1 MQEMA
6 REQSRSGGARPR
18 SEDTY
23 PFSTL
28 AVWRKKLTE
37 DIGGEAVGEPAEP
50 YRLRLLLEQGK
61 DVEQAVLGCLK
72 DSLFDLHEGAAWGL
86 LSPAFEEQQRQLL
99 VNAAANELHNDKQLC
114 IQLAREHGLLEA
126 YSAALKRKGARRGAV
141 ADYERAGELKFGL
154 LVWRANLRRDASL
167 AEDPQELEALCREA
181 YLDVLRL
188 IRRCGSR
195 SLAYWSAQQ
204 ASEAP
209 TAESKRRLYAMAVQR
224 VQNAL
229 RELGE
234 SRGLDPATLDGIF
247 GQVSDPDAVEEL
259 EEAADAEAQEGED
272 REGEAGPSA
281 EGLLRGRGRGSSD
294 ESETSALGL

>member
-6 REQSRSGGARPR
+6 REQSRSGSAGAR

-28 AVWRKKLTE
+28 AVWRRKLTE
-37 DIGGEAVGEPAEP
+37 DIAAEGVGEPAGH

-72 DSLFDLHEGAAWGL
+72 DALFDLHEGVAWGL

-126 YSAALKRKGARRGAV
+126 YASALKGGGRRGAV

-167 AEDPQELEALCREA
+167 AEDPQELEALCHDA
-181 YLDVLRL
+181 YLDALRL

-204 ASEAP
+204 ASGAP
-209 TAESKRRLYAMAVQR
+209 TGETKRRLYSMAVQR

-234 SRGLDPATLDGIF
+234 TRGLGSAALDAIF
-247 GQVSDPDAVEEL
+247 GEVSDPEAVEEL
-259 EEAADAEAQEGED
+259 EEPEEQAEAQEGQA
-272 REGEAGPSA
+272 REEGPST
-281 EGLLRGRGRGSSD
+281 EGLFRGGGRGGSD

>member
-6 REQSRSGGARPR
+6 RAQSRRGGAMSL

-28 AVWRKKLTE
+28 AVWRNKLTE
-37 DIGGEAVGEPAEP
+37 DIAGDGVGEPAED

-72 DSLFDLHEGAAWGL
+72 DALFDLHEGVVWGL
-86 LSPAFEEQQRQLL
+86 LAPAFEEQQRQLL

-126 YSAALKRKGARRGAV
+126 YAAALKAGRRGGV

-167 AEDPQELEALCREA
+167 AEDPQELHALCQEA
-181 YLDVLRL
+181 YLDALRL
-188 IRRCGSR
+188 IRRCGTR

-204 ASEAP
+204 ASGAP
-209 TAESKRRLYAMAVQR
+209 TADTKRRLYDLAVQR

-234 SRGLDPATLDGIF
+234 TRGLDSALDAIF
-247 GQVSDPDAVEEL
+247 GQVSDPDAVAQL
-259 EEAADAEAQEGED
+259 EDQADAEAQEGPNAS
-272 REGEAGPSA
+272 RTRAPSPA
-281 EGLLRGRGRGSSD
+281 S
-294 ESETSALGL
+294 